1 MDPYQKQSEL
11 FINIRE
17 ELSIEV
23 KRIKDSYTK
32 SMEKIQYLNSDIAQL
47 TIKYKENEQKFKD
60 KIQCLELRLKNSQSD
75 VIQKLK
81 DDNVKLMFEN
91 TELFNKY
98 NKLMDKANSYEIMKK
113 EIVEKEKIMKHK
125 LKKEFNLIMN
135 LRRELEEMI
144 RKQKHDGYHKLYK

>member
-1 MDPYQKQSEL
+1 
-11 FINIRE
+11 
-17 ELSIEV
+17 
-23 KRIKDSYTK
+23 
-32 SMEKIQYLNSDIAQL
+32 
-47 TIKYKENEQKFKD
+47 
-60 KIQCLELRLKNSQSD
+60 
-75 VIQKLK
+75 
-81 DDNVKLMFEN
+81 MFEN